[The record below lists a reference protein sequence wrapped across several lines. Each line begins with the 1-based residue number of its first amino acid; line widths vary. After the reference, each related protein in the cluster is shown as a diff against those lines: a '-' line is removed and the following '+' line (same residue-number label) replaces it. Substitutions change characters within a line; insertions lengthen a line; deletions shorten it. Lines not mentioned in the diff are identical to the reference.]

1 MNTIIFYHNDLDG
14 LISALGFAYNDY
26 MQNHLKR
33 PDYKTLRK
41 EYYFYEVSYGIENIF
56 NNLKIQSIDLSF
68 FTNVIILDY
77 CFDKKT
83 MLKFLEIYNKNLIW
97 IDHHKNI
104 IKEYTDQEIS
114 GLRDHNNSAA
124 VLVWKYFNKEPP
136 VFTQYVEDMDIWKWQ
151 LPDSKEILQY
161 LDFLYMALKKN
172 KEKAFDIIEEFL
184 RFLDNNYFKK
194 NLDKFI
200 EFGKIINKYLEI
212 KVVDDISSGKK
223 THFEEINTFI
233 VNSQIKPGYIS
244 EHIFNSEDY
253 KDIELVI
260 IWYRYYLNKENP
272 EYFDKISL
280 RSKNIDC
287 SIIAKKYGG
296 NGHPKAS
303 GFIIDDISNLSK

>member
-14 LISALGFAYNDY
+14 LISALGYAYNDY
-26 MQNHLKR
+26 IQNYSKN
-33 PDYKTLRK
+33 PDYKILRK
-41 EYYFYEVSYGIENIF
+41 EYYFYEVSYGIEDIF

-68 FTNVIILDY
+68 FNNVVILDY

-83 MLKFLEIYNKNLIW
+83 MLKFLEIYNQNLIW

-104 IKEYTDQEIS
+104 IKEYTELDIN

-136 VFTQYVEDMDIWKWQ
+136 LFTQYVEDMDIWNWQ
-151 LPDSKEILQY
+151 LPDSRDILQY
-161 LDFLYMALKKN
+161 IDFLYMSLTKDKD
-172 KEKAFDIIEEFL
+172 KSFKIIEEFIS
-184 RFLDNNYFKK
+184 FFDNNNYKK
-194 NLDKFI
+194 NVDKFSEI
-200 EFGKIINKYLEI
+200 GKIINNYLEI

-223 THFEEINTFI
+223 ITFEGINTFI
-233 VNSQIKPGYIS
+233 VNTQIKPGYIS
-244 EHIFNSEDY
+244 EYIYNSKDY

-260 IWYRYYLNKENP
+260 IWYRHYLNKVKP

-303 GFIIDDISNLSK
+303 GFIIDDISKISK